1 MMLHRLSLSA
11 VCVSLWASS
20 MFAADWKPA
29 AGPLMTRW
37 AKDVTPTNV
46 HREYPRPQLV
56 RNEWEC
62 LNGLWEYAIKP
73 KAEDRPAAY
82 EGSILVPFPVE
93 SALSGVMRRVGPEE
107 RLWYRR
113 SFALPKT
120 WSTKRVLLHFDAV
133 DWEAT
138 VWLDGKQLGV
148 HRGGYAPFTFDVTE
162 QLSPDRT
169 HEIVVGVWDPSDA
182 GTQPRGKQTN
192 KPHGIWYTPTS
203 GIWQTVWL
211 EPVTKSHFND
221 LVFQPGGAPNSVI
234 LTVTPTD
241 PAVELPLDV
250 EIFDQPFDSNVPP
263 TKIASA
269 SGTSA
274 IPLVLTVPSDL
285 TKYWT
290 PDTPNLYG
298 TTIRLL
304 SADRKQVLDEVQSY
318 FALRN
323 FDVLPAAN
331 DRVARI
337 RLNNRPVFL
346 IGPLDQGFWP
356 DGLYTAPTDEA
367 LRSDLE
373 TTKRLGFNLVRK
385 HVKVE
390 PARWY
395 YWCDRLGLVVFQ
407 DMPSGDQSAAEVT
420 AKDNS
425 PEAQSWYLSKA
436 EIKRSPDSA
445 KQYEAELLELIAA
458 RRQFPSI
465 IAWVP
470 FNEGWGQFDTEGV
483 VRTIR
488 VHDARRLV
496 TPSSGWNDF
505 PLGDI
510 HDVHSYPGP
519 AAPPASAERAAVLG
533 EFGGLGLP
541 ISGHLWMAEGK
552 NWGYRKYTTREQ
564 LTAAYLNLA
573 TKLEP
578 LVVSRLSAAVYT
590 QTTDVE
596 TEVNGLMTYDRSM
609 IKMDPDQL
617 YQANRR
623 LIELSNRLPQ

>member
-1 MMLHRLSLSA
+1 MMHRLSLVSIC
-11 VCVSLWASS
+11 VCSLFAISVD
-20 MFAADWKPA
+20 AADWKPA

-37 AKDVTPTNV
+37 AKDVTPANV

-56 RNEWEC
+56 RREWEN
-62 LNGLWEYAIKP
+62 LNGLWDYAIKP
-73 KAEDRPAAY
+73 KAEERPSSF

-93 SALSGVMRRVGPEE
+93 SALSGVMQRVGPEN

-113 SFALPKT
+113 AIKVPKS
-120 WSTKRVLLHFDAV
+120 WATKRVLLHFDAV

-138 VWLDGKQLGV
+138 VWIDGKQVGV
-148 HRGGYAPFTFDVTE
+148 HRGGYSPFTFDVTD
-162 QLSPDRT
+162 LATPDRV
-169 HEIVVGVWDPSDA
+169 HELVVGVWDPSDA
-182 GTQPRGKQTN
+182 GTQPRGKQSN
-192 KPHGIWYTPTS
+192 KPHGIWYTPSS

-211 EPVTKSHFND
+211 EPVVKTYFQD

-234 LTVTPTD
+234 LTVTSPD
-241 PAVELPLDV
+241 AAVALPIEVD
-250 EIFDQPFDSNVPP
+250 IFDRPP
-263 TKIASA
+263 ESDGTPAKIASA
-269 SGTSA
+269 AGTSA

-285 TKYWT
+285 TTYWT
-290 PDTPNLYG
+290 PDTPQLYG
-298 TTIRLL
+298 ATVRLF
-304 SADRKQVLDEVQSY
+304 SADHKQVLDEVQSY

-323 FDVLPAAN
+323 IDALPGAN
-331 DRVARI
+331 DRVTRI

-373 TTKRLGFNLVRK
+373 TTKRLGFNMVRK

-395 YWCDRLGLVVFQ
+395 YWCDRLGLLVLQ
-407 DMPSGDQSAAEVT
+407 DMPSGDKSA
-420 AKDNS
+420 
-425 PEAQSWYLSKA
+425 PENASIKA
-436 EIKRSPDSA
+436 EITRSPESA
-445 KQYEAELLELIAA
+445 KQFEAELLELIAS

-465 IAWVP
+465 IGWVP
-470 FNEGWGQFDTEGV
+470 FNEGWGQFDTTGV
-483 VRTIR
+483 VRTIKE
-488 VHDARRLV
+488 HDARRLV
-496 TPSSGWNDF
+496 TPASGWNDF
-505 PLGDI
+505 PVGDI

-519 AAPPASAERAAVLG
+519 AAPKADPTRAAVLG

-541 ISGHLWMAEGK
+541 IPGHLWMSGAK
-552 NWGYRKYTTREQ
+552 NWGYRKYKTRDE

-573 TKLEP
+573 AKLAP
-578 LVVSRLSAAVYT
+578 LVESRLSAAVYT

-596 TEVNGLMTYDRSM
+596 TEVNGLMTYDRAM
-609 IKMDPDQL
+609 IKMDPDKL
-617 YQANRR
+617 YQANRG